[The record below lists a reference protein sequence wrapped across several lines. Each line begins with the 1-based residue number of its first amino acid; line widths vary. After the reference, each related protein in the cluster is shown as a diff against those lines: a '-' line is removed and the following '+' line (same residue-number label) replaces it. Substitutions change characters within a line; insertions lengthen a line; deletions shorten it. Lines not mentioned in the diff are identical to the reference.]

1 MSREETPQR
10 EVLVDACGCERT
22 PPPSTGGG
30 EVEEPVTRLWHVRE
44 IRLGLLSGALLGV
57 GFLAG
62 LGLVPVGQEMAGHEI
77 GGRIPSDPTGATSVP
92 GVWVAGN
99 VTTLTDQVIAA
110 AAAGVRAG
118 AAVNADLVAEETRRA
133 VAARREAA
141 SVFSAPSEREVC
153 DRVLGDRRHG
163 V

>member
-1 MSREETPQR
+1 MSREETPER

-62 LGLVPVGQEMAGHEI
+62 LGGWETVELV
-77 GGRIPSDPTGATSVP
+77 
-92 GVWVAGN
+92 
-99 VTTLTDQVIAA
+99 LAA
-110 AAAGVRAG
+110 AALLVGGSTFVPGALRRLARGKLGVG
-118 AAVNADLVAEETRRA
+118 LLMHSP
-133 VAARREAA
+133 
-141 SVFSAPSEREVC
+141 SVVGVGRVRFPRLRTQTGSPHTMRGVGRDKKPS
-153 DRVLGDRRHG
+153 
-163 V
+163 